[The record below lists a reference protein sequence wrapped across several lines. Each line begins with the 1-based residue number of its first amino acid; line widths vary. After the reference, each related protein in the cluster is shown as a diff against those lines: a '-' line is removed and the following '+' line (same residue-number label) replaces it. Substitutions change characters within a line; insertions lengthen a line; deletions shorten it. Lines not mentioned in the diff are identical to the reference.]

1 MEFGSIFRTEKTGS
15 FDFRKGPF
23 HDCPITHAA
32 GKNDLFSSQSHVFS
46 CRVRYFARI
55 FSNNLSNSPFRR
67 SRSLPQGYA
76 LYVIPSSATSVK
88 ESALD
93 VR

>member
-32 GKNDLFSSQSHVFS
+32 GKNNLLSSRCTSSHAEALLFLH
-46 CRVRYFARI
+46 
-55 FSNNLSNSPFRR
+55 
-67 SRSLPQGYA
+67 LP
-76 LYVIPSSATSVK
+76 K
-88 ESALD
+88 
-93 VR
+93 